1 MLFHTPAFAA
11 LLALILILFHALPR
25 GRLWMLA
32 VADALFYGLPN
43 PAHLLVFLA
52 VSLVTHCCALGQRE
66 VTAGAGPSEAVAG
79 PRTHGTRAN
88 LLFAAGLLV
97 NAANLI
103 FFKYALFF
111 TRSMEGLLGVPLP
124 ALDSALVRI
133 ALPVGISFYT
143 FQLVGY
149 LVDARRGQVAPA
161 RSFVQFWIF
170 ISLFPKVVAGPIA
183 RGSQLLPQVEAVGRL
198 RRSANGVSRGLL
210 LLLVGLV
217 KKVVLADT
225 LAPFVNRL
233 FAQGASLGGVEAW
246 IAAYLFTF
254 QIYFDFSAYS
264 DMAVGVGA
272 LLGFDLPR
280 NFHTPYVSAGP
291 GEFWR
296 RWHVTLSTWIRD
308 YVYIPLGGSRAG
320 LPRQIANLL
329 LAMTFSGLWHGAA
342 WTFVIWGLYHGCFS
356 VAEKL
361 IQVLSGRT
369 GARRARSRPE
379 PAGPGASA
387 RPGPMRFPASALRRG
402 VAVAVCFHVVVAGW
416 VLFRSDDLGTAV
428 GMLRQMLSP
437 RSFAFSTGSLAALAL
452 VAGFYFLHL
461 AEYLVRRDG
470 AALRFWRTRVPAPA
484 RGLAYALVIALILV
498 FVQTERS
505 TFIYSRF

>member
-11 LLALILILFHALPR
+11 LLASILVLFYAFPR
-25 GRLWMLA
+25 GRLWLLA
-32 VADALFYGLPN
+32 VADAVFYGLPN
-43 PAHLLVFLA
+43 PAHLPIFLA
-52 VSLVTHCCALGQRE
+52 VSLVTHYCALGQRE
-66 VTAGAGPSEAVAG
+66 VDAGAGPSGTAAG
-79 PRTHGTRAN
+79 PRTHGPRAN
-88 LLFAAGLLV
+88 LLFATGLLV

-111 TRSMEGLLGVPLP
+111 TRSVEGLLGVPLP
-124 ALDSALVRI
+124 ALDSVLVRV

-149 LVDARRGQVAPA
+149 LVDARRGQLAPA
-161 RSFVQFWIF
+161 RSFAQFWVF
-170 ISLFPKVVAGPIA
+170 ISLFPKVVAGPIS
-183 RGSQLLPQVEAVGRL
+183 RGRQLLPQVEAVSRL
-198 RRSANGVSRGLL
+198 RLAPAGVSRGPL

-225 LAPFVNRL
+225 LSPFVDRL

-272 LLGFDLPR
+272 LLGFDLPQ
-280 NFHTPYVSAGP
+280 NFHTPYVSAGS

-320 LPRQIANLL
+320 LPRQLGNLL
-329 LAMTFSGLWHGAA
+329 LALAFSGLWHGAA
-342 WTFVIWGLYHGCFS
+342 WTFVVWGLYHGCFS

-361 IQVLSGRT
+361 AQVVSGRT
-369 GARRARSRPE
+369 RGRRARTRPDPVSTAGRPE
-379 PAGPGASA
+379 AVA
-387 RPGPMRFPASALRRG
+387 RPGSAFRRLA
-402 VAVAVCFHVVVAGW
+402 AVAVCFHVVVAGW
-416 VLFRSDDLGTAV
+416 VLFRSADLGTAV
-428 GMLRQMLSP
+428 GMLGQMLSP
-437 RSFAFSTGSLAALAL
+437 SSFAFSASNLAALAL
-452 VAGFYFLHL
+452 VVGLYLLHL
-461 AEYLVRRDG
+461 AEYLARRDG
-470 AALRFWRTRVPAPA
+470 AALRFWRSRVPAPA
-484 RGLAYALVIALILV
+484 RGLAYALVITLILV

>member
-11 LLALILILFHALPR
+11 LLASILVLFYAFPR

-32 VADALFYGLPN
+32 VADAVFYGLPN
-43 PAHLLVFLA
+43 PAHLPLFLA
-52 VSLVTHCCALGQRE
+52 VSLVTYYCALGQRE
-66 VTAGAGPSEAVAG
+66 VDAGVGPSGAAAG
-79 PRTHGTRAN
+79 PRTYGPRAN
-88 LLFAAGLLV
+88 RLFAAGLLV

-111 TRSMEGLLGVPLP
+111 TRSVEGLLGVPLP
-124 ALDSALVRI
+124 ALDSVLVRV

-149 LVDARRGQVAPA
+149 LVDARRGQLAPA
-161 RSFVQFWIF
+161 RSFAQFWVF
-170 ISLFPKVVAGPIA
+170 ISLFPKVVAGPIS
-183 RGSQLLPQVEAVGRL
+183 RGRQLLPQVEAVSRL
-198 RRSANGVSRGLL
+198 RFAPAGVSRGLL

-225 LAPFVNRL
+225 LSPFVDRL
-233 FAQGASLGGVEAW
+233 FAQGPSLGGVEAW

-272 LLGFDLPR
+272 LLGFDLPQ

-320 LPRQIANLL
+320 LPRQLVNLL
-329 LAMTFSGLWHGAA
+329 LALAFSGLWHGAA
-342 WTFVIWGLYHGCFS
+342 WTFVVWGLYHGCFS

-361 IQVLSGRT
+361 AQVVSGRT
-369 GARRARSRPE
+369 RGRRARTRPDPAGTAGRPE
-379 PAGPGASA
+379 AVA
-387 RPGPMRFPASALRRG
+387 RPGSAFRRLA
-402 VAVAVCFHVVVAGW
+402 AVAVCFHVVVAGW
-416 VLFRSDDLGTAV
+416 VLFRSADLGTAV

-437 RSFAFSTGSLAALAL
+437 SSFTFSTSNLGALAL
-452 VAGFYFLHL
+452 VAGLYLLHL

-470 AALRFWRTRVPAPA
+470 AALRFWRSRVPAPA